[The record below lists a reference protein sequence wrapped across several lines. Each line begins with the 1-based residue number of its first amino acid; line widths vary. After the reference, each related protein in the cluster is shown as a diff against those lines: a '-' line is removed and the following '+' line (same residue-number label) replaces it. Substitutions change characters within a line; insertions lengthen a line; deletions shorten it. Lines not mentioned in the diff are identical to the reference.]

1 MGPGDAL
8 LTVEF
13 SPCRTA
19 RSTDR
24 RWTPG
29 SRVGSTGQGGD
40 VGARSHLCPPFGP
53 RPRPARSRR
62 RLQTGR
68 PARPKGRPGVSH
80 LGRVRGLISEHTH
93 ISTLTPQD
101 EALGAGA
108 GRVSSWAWGAGGG
121 TGTSAFP
128 PRAPPLSSGAP
139 PTRAGDSGAVASN
152 PALRVTL
159 AVGLVPGAPLVPPAG
174 RLTSETLALHSW
186 VPGTGVPP
194 PAGRATAST
203 AAGGGTRR
211 GPTRPRGPRA
221 GAAWRACA
229 LQPTLC
235 PEPLRSA
242 EPGPLVPGRW
252 PEEEGHAGPGPVR
265 AWAPGVKPCP
275 VQAPPTLQATRT
287 RLDSGVA
294 PTGTPVLSG
303 ALAVPCR
310 AGGRLTLRLS
320 WVRTQ
325 SSSSVH
331 RQGRRPLVW
340 SGEPGEPL
348 VSRSLAAE
356 TA

>member
-1 MGPGDAL
+1 MPAVRPPAPPRAEQTPPADGP
-8 LTVEF
+8 
-13 SPCRTA
+13 
-19 RSTDR
+19 
-24 RWTPG
+24 
-29 SRVGSTGQGGD
+29 
-40 VGARSHLCPPFGP
+40 
-53 RPRPARSRR
+53 
-62 RLQTGR
+62 

-93 ISTLTPQD
+93 ISTLTPQTRPKGLAPAACPRGRGVLG
-101 EALGAGA
+101 EAPAPA
-108 GRVSSWAWGAGGG
+108 
-121 TGTSAFP
+121 AFP

-287 RLDSGVA
+287 RLDSGMA

-325 SSSSVH
+325 GSSSVH
-331 RQGRRPLVW
+331 RQGRRPLVR

>member
-1 MGPGDAL
+1 MPAVRPPAPPRAEQTPPADGP
-8 LTVEF
+8 
-13 SPCRTA
+13 
-19 RSTDR
+19 
-24 RWTPG
+24 
-29 SRVGSTGQGGD
+29 
-40 VGARSHLCPPFGP
+40 
-53 RPRPARSRR
+53 
-62 RLQTGR
+62 

-203 AAGGGTRR
+203 TAGGGTRR

-287 RLDSGVA
+287 RLDSSVA

-310 AGGRLTLRLS
+310 AGGHLTLRLS

-325 SSSSVH
+325 GSSSVH
-331 RQGRRPLVW
+331 RQGRRPLVR

>member
-1 MGPGDAL
+1 MLGEA
-8 LTVEF
+8 
-13 SPCRTA
+13 
-19 RSTDR
+19 
-24 RWTPG
+24 
-29 SRVGSTGQGGD
+29 
-40 VGARSHLCPPFGP
+40 
-53 RPRPARSRR
+53 PA
-62 RLQTGR
+62 
-68 PARPKGRPGVSH
+68 PA
-80 LGRVRGLISEHTH
+80 
-93 ISTLTPQD
+93 
-101 EALGAGA
+101 
-108 GRVSSWAWGAGGG
+108 
-121 TGTSAFP
+121 AFP

-275 VQAPPTLQATRT
+275 VQAPPTLQATRA

-325 SSSSVH
+325 GSSSVH
-331 RQGRRPLVW
+331 RQGRRPLVR